1 MPRSEQ
7 LVATSVDTSVD
18 AAEVAWLV
26 SKRAAAVR
34 SRDAEYLASRYA
46 PGALTF
52 GVAPPLAALAAEA
65 NQVEWLRRRFDGIVG
80 RIDYVVHDL
89 TVSIG
94 DDQAFCHGVA
104 VFSARQTGMRRATT
118 RLETTL
124 GLRRANGVWL
134 VEAERV
140 RVVE

>member
-1 MPRSEQ
+1 MPQFKQ
-7 LVATSVDTSVD
+7 LVETSVDS
-18 AAEVAWLV
+18 AEVAWLV

-34 SRDAEYLASRYA
+34 SRDAEYLSSRYA

-52 GVAPPLAALAAEA
+52 GIAPPLGARTDEA
-65 NQVEWLRRRFDGIVG
+65 NGVEWLRRWFDGLDG
-80 RIDYVVHDL
+80 RIDYIVHDL
-89 TVSIG
+89 TVSVGG
-94 DDQAFCHGVA
+94 DLAFCHGFPSFGA
-104 VFSARQTGMRRATT
+104 RRAG
-118 RLETTL
+118 RRRSAIRMETTL

>member
-1 MPRSEQ
+1 MPRSRQ
-7 LVATSVDTSVD
+7 LVETSVDS
-18 AAEVAWLV
+18 AEVAWLV

-52 GVAPPLAALAAEA
+52 GIAPPLGARADEA
-65 NQVEWLRRRFDGIVG
+65 NRVEWLRLWFDGLDG
-80 RIDYVVHDL
+80 RIDYVVHHL
-89 TVSIG
+89 TVSVG
-94 DDQAFCHGVA
+94 GELAFCHGFA
-104 VFSARQTGMRRATT
+104 SFGARRAGRRRSAI

>member
-1 MPRSEQ
+1 MPRFEQ
-7 LVATSVDTSVD
+7 LVETSVDS
-18 AAEVAWLV
+18 AEVAWLV

-34 SRDAEYLASRYA
+34 SRDAEYLSSRYA
-46 PGALTF
+46 PCVLTF
-52 GVAPPLAALAAEA
+52 GIAPPLGARADEA
-65 NQVEWLRRRFDGIVG
+65 NRVEWLRRWFDGLDG

-89 TVSIG
+89 TVSVGG
-94 DDQAFCHGVA
+94 DLAFCHGIASFGARRGGRRRSA
-104 VFSARQTGMRRATT
+104 V